1 MLTKLTNAD
10 QLLVSLQQ
18 VKAQLRLD
26 HADDDDHLIHLI
38 NSATAWVE
46 NTIGKCLLKQNWC
59 QTWKRREGT
68 IDGGL
73 SGRQDAKRVFYLGKG
88 PLLDIR
94 SVTMVSA
101 DNQRMNIQLFTLHES
116 EGRAH
121 LRLKYPLPDSHHLEV
136 VYSAGFGDRPDD
148 VPPDLRQ
155 ALLIYVSSLYEHRT
169 GIDRADL
176 LCLYGLLNPH
186 RVMRLS

>member
-1 MLTKLTNAD
+1 MLIKLTNAD
-10 QLLVSLQQ
+10 QLAVSLQQ

-38 NSATAWVE
+38 KSATAWVE
-46 NTIGKCLLKQNWC
+46 NAVGKCLLKKDWC
-59 QTWKRREGT
+59 QIWKRKEGSAN
-68 IDGGL
+68 
-73 SGRQDAKRVFYLGKG
+73 SGISGYQDPKRVFYLGKG
-88 PLLDIR
+88 PVLGIK
-94 SVTMVSA
+94 SVTMVSV
-101 DNQRMNIQLFTLHES
+101 NHHRMDIQLFTLHEW
-116 EGRAH
+116 EGRASI
-121 LRLKYPLPDSHHLEV
+121 RLKYPLPDSHHLEV

-176 LCLYGLLNPH
+176 LCLYGLLSPY
-186 RVMRLS
+186 RSMRLS